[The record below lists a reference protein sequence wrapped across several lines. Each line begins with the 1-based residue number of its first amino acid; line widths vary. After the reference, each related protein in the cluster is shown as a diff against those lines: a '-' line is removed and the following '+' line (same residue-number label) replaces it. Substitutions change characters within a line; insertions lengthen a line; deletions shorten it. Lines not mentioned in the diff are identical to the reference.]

1 MLHSDLMSFGELHM
15 NSTRFGIIRV
25 LPNGIPQWI
34 EAVIGLAEA
43 QAHLLRLASREP
55 GEFFIYSEKNGAIL
69 ERFVCVEN
77 EQSPDDVPKSKTPPQ
92 HFHYLS

>member
-1 MLHSDLMSFGELHM
+1 M

-34 EAVIGLAEA
+34 KAVKGLAEA
-43 QAHLLRLASREP
+43 KAHLMRLASREP
-55 GEFFIYSEKNGAIL
+55 GEFFIYSEKNGAIV
-69 ERFVCVEN
+69 ERFVCVED
-77 EQSPDDVPKSKTPPQ
+77 EQSLDDVLKSKTPRQ